1 MISEKRLAANRANG
15 ALSRGPKTTI
25 GKMWSSQN
33 ATRHGLL
40 AKAVLLPNENEEAFQ
55 ALLNAYVARFAPADE
70 VELGLVEEMVASYW
84 RTRRAYSIE
93 MNMLA
98 KDMKSRQDVT
108 ELDRMTDSFSDLA
121 SSSKLHVLHRYQT
134 RLHLIHS
141 RCIRDLA
148 ILRMHLSANAPESDI
163 PEADVIDLPALPAG
177 VGQNATV
184 PNEPTKSPVS
194 NAETQDK

>member
-15 ALSRGPKTTI
+15 ALSRGPKTNT
-25 GKMWSSQN
+25 GKARSSQN
-33 ATRHGLL
+33 ALRHGLL
-40 AKAVLLPNENEEAFQ
+40 AKAVLLRNENAEAFQ
-55 ALLNAYVARFAPADE
+55 ALLDAYIDRFSPADE

-84 RTRRAYSIE
+84 RTRRAFSIE
-93 MNMLA
+93 MNMLD
-98 KDMKSRQDVT
+98 KDMNSRAGAT

-121 SSSKLHVLHRYQT
+121 TSPKLHVLHRYQT

-148 ILRMHLSANAPESDI
+148 ILRMHLSANASEPDI
-163 PEADVIDLPALPAG
+163 PEADVIDLP
-177 VGQNATV
+177 
-184 PNEPTKSPVS
+184 VS